1 MLDKIQLA
9 LLQAIESKS
18 VEGVRDILNAVEL
31 EFQEKTETNSITLK
45 ERSAYRLLS
54 LLNDGGPEMLLDAAF
69 TNRVAALD
77 SIQE

>member
-1 MLDKIQLA
+1 MFDKIKAA
-9 LLQAIESKS
+9 LLHAVESRS
-18 VEGVRDILNAVEL
+18 VEGVQTTLNEVEL
-31 EFQEKTETNSITLK
+31 EFQEKTETSSITLK

-54 LLNDGGPEMLLDAAF
+54 LLNDGGVEMLVDSAF

>member
-1 MLDKIQLA
+1 MYDKIKAA
-9 LLQAIESKS
+9 LLHAVESRS
-18 VEGVRDILNAVEL
+18 VEGVRNTLNEVEL

-54 LLNDGGPEMLLDAAF
+54 LLNDGGVEMLVDSAF

>member
-1 MLDKIQLA
+1 MFDKIKAA
-9 LLQAIESKS
+9 LLHAVESRS
-18 VEGVRDILNAVEL
+18 VEGVQNTLNEVEL

-54 LLNDGGPEMLLDAAF
+54 LLNDGGVEMLVDSAF

>member
-1 MLDKIQLA
+1 MFDKIKAA
-9 LLQAIESKS
+9 LLHAVESRS
-18 VEGVRDILNAVEL
+18 VEGVSNTLNEVEL

-54 LLNDGGPEMLLDAAF
+54 LLNDGGVEMLVDSAF

>member
-1 MLDKIQLA
+1 MFDKIKAA
-9 LLQAIESKS
+9 LLHAIESRS
-18 VEGVRDILNAVEL
+18 VGGVRNTLNEVEL

-54 LLNDGGPEMLLDAAF
+54 LLNDGGVEMLVDSAF